1 MPGDTMEE
9 LYELRK
15 YLESGQYDDA
25 LLWLDEM
32 EAMSRDDKITRIA
45 SFMEILL
52 LHLIKQAAEQ
62 RTTPSWER
70 SIHNALRYIVRTN
83 KRRKA
88 GGYYLTDTE
97 LLAALEETFDDALY
111 NASFETWRGQ
121 HTAAELGTVIDR
133 RAILQRAFELLQHM
147 QQTS

>member
-1 MPGDTMEE
+1 MEE

-32 EAMSRDDKITRIA
+32 EAMSRDDKITRMA

-62 RTTPSWER
+62 RTAPSWDR
-70 SIHNALRYIVRTN
+70 SIHNALRHIVRTN

-88 GGYYLTDTE
+88 GGYYLTDVE
-97 LLAALEETFDDALY
+97 LLATLEETFEDALY
-111 NASFETWRGQ
+111 NAAFEAWGGK
-121 HTAAELGTVIDR
+121 HTVAELGTMIDR
-133 RAILQRAFELLQHM
+133 RAILQQAFEMLQHM
-147 QQTS
+147 QQTSA

>member
-1 MPGDTMEE
+1 MEE
-9 LYELRK
+9 IYELRK
-15 YLESGQYDDA
+15 YLETGQYDDA
-25 LLWLDEM
+25 LLLLDEM

-45 SFMEILL
+45 SFMEVLL

-62 RTTPSWER
+62 HTTPSWDR
-70 SIHNALRYIVRTN
+70 SIHNALRHIVRTN

-88 GGYYLTDTE
+88 GGYYLTDVE

-111 NASFETWRGQ
+111 NAAFEAWGGKYS
-121 HTAAELGTVIDR
+121 AAELGTTLDR

-147 QQTS
+147 QQTSA